1 MIAFTV
7 LAATALI
14 QGPADSLHGTVR
26 VAGAG
31 DGIPGVQ
38 VSAQG
43 HAEAVLTDA
52 AGRYVLRNLRG
63 DHLELR
69 FERLGFQTLTVD
81 VMVGD
86 GGGAGVDVDLA
97 PAAVALAAVAI
108 LPFDSPA
115 QRQLSDSAEIGHI
128 RLTQES
134 AHRNP
139 LVDESDVL
147 AGLAAAPFVSGREEL
162 ATSLRV
168 RGGSGD
174 ENLVLLDGLPWRGPR
189 PPGGTGAMLPS
200 SAVTAVDVHT
210 AVPPARYGGALSS
223 TIVLQPQI
231 GGHQSAEGSVD
242 PTAIEQAAGTPLGGA
257 LRGATLFVSGR
268 RTYRS
273 VWSQADETGESAN
286 GFGDMF
292 GHLSARASHG
302 TLDFYYLG
310 SSHQLAFPARTEL
323 AEVDSAAPGSPQ
335 NAFTSAGSLGGVV
348 WTDSLGEGG
357 RAQAR
362 AWYSE
367 VTGEAAWGPLSVASI
382 LRDVGV
388 GADYTRRGAE
398 AGLSISRIAT
408 AYRVQRGTSPLLAL
422 NAAPVVASV
431 FAAQRWGGA
440 PGQRW
445 TLSTGV
451 RFSATSTWGLY
462 VEPRVWTR
470 IALGERTSVSLG
482 YARLHQYVQSARNE
496 ESVVDALVGADF
508 PIAAGSGGGLPPARS
523 DQLTGAIGTRLGA
536 RTTVQLDVYARALS
550 GLALTPLATRLPFAD
565 TVVPVGNGAVWG
577 GDATL
582 AYPADR
588 LDLRVQVGL
597 LSSYRTAGA
606 IRYRTSD
613 AQGRL
618 AVGLGYQLPHST
630 VARLALWAGAGRP
643 TTLLQDGMQ
652 LESAGLRGTGELAG
666 TPEAVAGTLNGA
678 HLPRYFRADLGFAKS
693 WSSPRG
699 GARISTALTVSNLF
713 NRHNALAFV
722 AVPDGRQPV
731 LLLSRTL
738 SLRVRWY
745 LAR

>member
-1 MIAFTV
+1 MIAFTL

-14 QGPADSLHGTVR
+14 QAPSDSLHGTVR
-26 VAGAG
+26 AAGAG

-38 VSAQG
+38 VSVRG
-43 HAEAVLTDA
+43 HAEAVLTDS

-63 DHLELR
+63 ERLELR

-81 VMVGD
+81 VTVGD

-97 PAAVALAAVAI
+97 PAAVSLAAVAV
-108 LPFDSPA
+108 LPLDSPVHP
-115 QRQLSDSAEIGHI
+115 QLSDSTEIGHI

-134 AHRNP
+134 ARRNP
-139 LVDESDVL
+139 LVGESDVL
-147 AGLAAAPFVSGREEL
+147 AGLTAASFISGREEL

-189 PPGGTGAMLPS
+189 PPGGTGSMLPS

-223 TIVLQPQI
+223 TIVLQPQM
-231 GGHQSAEGSVD
+231 GSHRGAEGNLD
-242 PTAIEQAAGTPLGGA
+242 PSAIEQAAGTPLGGA

-268 RTYRS
+268 QTYRS
-273 VWSQADETGESAN
+273 VWSQADETGELAN
-286 GFGDMF
+286 GFGDIF
-292 GHLSARASHG
+292 GHLSAPASHG
-302 TLDFYYLG
+302 KLDFYFLD
-310 SSHQLAFPARTEL
+310 SKHQLAFPSRVEPAG
-323 AEVDSAAPGSPQ
+323 ADAAPPGSPQ
-335 NAFTSAGSLGGVV
+335 NQFTATGSLGGVV
-348 WTDSLGEGG
+348 WTDSLGKSG

-362 AWYSE
+362 AWYSA
-367 VTGEAAWGPLSVASI
+367 VAGAAAWGPLSVASN

-388 GADYTRRGAE
+388 SADYASRRAE
-398 AGLSISRIAT
+398 AGLSITRVAT
-408 AYRVQRGTSPLLAL
+408 TYRVQRDTSPMLGL
-422 NAAPVVASV
+422 NAAPVVAAV

-445 TLSTGV
+445 TLSTGA
-451 RFSATSTWGLY
+451 RFSATSTWGVYL
-462 VEPRVWTR
+462 EPRVWMR
-470 IALGERTSVSLG
+470 IALGARTSVSLG

-508 PIAAGSGGGLPPARS
+508 PIAAGSGRFPPARS
-523 DQLTGAIGTRLGA
+523 DQLTAAIGTRLGA
-536 RTTVQLDVYARALS
+536 RTTAQLDVYTRALS
-550 GLALTPLATRLPFAD
+550 GLALTPLATRRPFAD
-565 TVVPVGNGAVWG
+565 TVVPVGHGSVWG

-582 AYPADR
+582 TYPGDR

-597 LSSYRTAGA
+597 LGSYRTAGA

-618 AVGLGYQLPHST
+618 AVGLGYQLTHST
-630 VARLALWAGAGRP
+630 VARLALWAGAGRA
-643 TTLLQDGMQ
+643 TTPLKDGMQ
-652 LESAGLRGTGELAG
+652 LEYANLRATGELAG

-678 HLPRYFRADLGFAKS
+678 HLPVYFRADLGFAKS
-693 WSSPRG
+693 WATPRG

-713 NRHNALAFV
+713 NRRNALALV
-722 AVPDGRQPV
+722 AGPDGRQPV
-731 LLLSRTL
+731 HLLSRTL